1 MKIAV
6 TSPTGN
12 WRKDELVGGIV
23 KFSSLPWDFF
33 GVDSDRHYKIED
45 VKYAIDQS
53 GRIKCSIHL
62 EGIKRPF
69 SWKDL
74 ELVSLD
80 MTPKKDPIC
89 GMFCCAETKCG
100 VSEVEEEII
109 CTHEGGPVLD

>member
-100 VSEVEEEII
+100 VSKVEEEIV